1 MKSSE
6 TKTMDL
12 QETNKNDYQEQGP
25 KKGVVIIVITI
36 LLGTNGL
43 LLWQFFDKKNSLD
56 IANQTIVTTTAE
68 KDALQMQLNQ
78 FKVEYEKLKSDNVN
92 LQNQLSEKDEEIK
105 AKVVEIQ
112 NLIRL
117 GGPAQIARA
126 KAELAKLKE
135 MNDLYVN
142 NIDSLNKI
150 TAQLKEENMNLS
162 TTLSKEMSKNENLS
176 AENSRLFTKVSA
188 GSVLK
193 TFNVTTDGL
202 RYKSSGKEIITNK
215 AKQIQ
220 KIRTRFTLGEN
231 NVIDNGPLDLYVR
244 VLGPDG
250 AIMSA
255 NQETFK
261 VKGED
266 LTFTM
271 KETVDYKNTDTV
283 VEVLWAKG
291 SEFMKGK
298 YNVEIYHS
306 GIVIGKSQIELK

>member
-1 MKSSE
+1 
-6 TKTMDL
+6 MDL

-231 NVIDNGPLDLYVR
+231 SVIDNGPLDLYVR

>member
-1 MKSSE
+1 
-6 TKTMDL
+6 MDL

>member
-1 MKSSE
+1 
-6 TKTMDL
+6 MDL

-135 MNDLYVN
+135 MNDIYIN

-193 TFNVTTDGL
+193 TFNITTDGL

-231 NVIDNGPLDLYVR
+231 NVIDNGPLDIYIR

-250 AIMSA
+250 AVMSA

-271 KETVDYKNTDTV
+271 KESVDYKNADTS
-283 VEVLWAKG
+283 VEVMWAKG

-298 YNVEIYHS
+298 YQVEIYHS
-306 GIVIGKSQIELK
+306 GIVIGKSQIDLK